1 MKLKLYFF
9 SLTSIILNSSILYS
23 CSNSFA
29 IEESN
34 IKDSYSKISSN
45 TQSIQEKVD
54 TIVKPNIESRKSVG
68 IIVGI
73 IQGNNKKFFSY
84 GTIKKGQSIPP
95 NEKTIFHIASVTKVL
110 TNTLLADMIVNDSVK
125 LTDGISKYLPELKHI
140 PKFQGQEINLASLG
154 THTSGLPNI
163 PTNLN
168 IQENI
173 KAPYGNYQI
182 KDLYNF
188 LSTAELKQDNNTHT
202 GFGYYLYSNLGSG
215 LLGHILSKKLNLTY
229 EEAIK
234 KRICNT
240 LNLKDTVMTLSEE
253 QKTRLAK
260 GYFKYNNKEVEMP
273 ISGEKTTDALAG
285 SFAFNSTADDLLTL
299 VEANL
304 GAKKSKLD
312 SALKI
317 TQEDVYPNFHLGWDI
332 SQKTSKGYNIIWK
345 NGGWTNTGF
354 SSFIGFT
361 KDNNTGIV
369 ILSNTI
375 DTTLAGVTNLG
386 ISLLDVL

>member
-1 MKLKLYFF
+1 
-9 SLTSIILNSSILYS
+9 
-23 CSNSFA
+23 
-29 IEESN
+29 
-34 IKDSYSKISSN
+34 
-45 TQSIQEKVD
+45 
-54 TIVKPNIESRKSVG
+54 
-68 IIVGI
+68 
-73 IQGNNKKFFSY
+73 
-84 GTIKKGQSIPP
+84 
-95 NEKTIFHIASVTKVL
+95 
-110 TNTLLADMIVNDSVK
+110 
-125 LTDGISKYLPELKHI
+125 
-140 PKFQGQEINLASLG
+140 
-154 THTSGLPNI
+154 
-163 PTNLN
+163 
-168 IQENI
+168 
-173 KAPYGNYQI
+173 
-182 KDLYNF
+182 
-188 LSTAELKQDNNTHT
+188 
-202 GFGYYLYSNLGSG
+202 
-215 LLGHILSKKLNLTY
+215 
-229 EEAIK
+229 
-234 KRICNT
+234 
-240 LNLKDTVMTLSEE
+240 MTLSEE

-375 DTTLAGVTNLG
+375 DTTLEGVTNLG